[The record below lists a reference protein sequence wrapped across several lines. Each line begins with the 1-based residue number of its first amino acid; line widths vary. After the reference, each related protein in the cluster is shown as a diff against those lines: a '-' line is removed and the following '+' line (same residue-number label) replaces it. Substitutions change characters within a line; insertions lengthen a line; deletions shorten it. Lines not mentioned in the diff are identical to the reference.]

1 MPAATRAKSKKAL
14 QTGDQLIYGADAE
27 MCRRSF
33 RAFVKAAWLVLEPG
47 TELRWNWHMD
57 ALCEHLQACIDGQIQ
72 RLVINIAPGHTKST
86 IVSQSFPAWVW
97 TRRPETRMLCAS
109 TDLSLAIRD
118 NRNCRMLIESEWY
131 RACYGREFHL
141 NDTSYDMSADQNMKS
156 YFANDRAGYRQAL
169 SVCGKGIGKRGDLLI
184 IDDPHDPREGDI
196 DREKVI
202 EWYRQTWVGRL
213 NDQAKGVM
221 ITIGQRIHDED
232 LCGHLLKQGG
242 VEHLCLPEE
251 FDPAR
256 RCVTSIGWCDPRDD
270 AGELLWEAKFPAPV
284 VAKLKDDLG
293 SFGYAAQWD
302 QAPVPATGGTFKKEW
317 ARYFEISEDGQHY
330 ILHTKHGTR
339 KSVPIRACRNEAVC
353 DLATSEKEQ
362 ADFFVIETWA
372 ITPDNECLLLDQL
385 RGHLNNPDQQKEA
398 IKLYEIYAWA
408 VFWIEKVAYQLAY
421 IQQMRHYE
429 IKEEIEPGVYR
440 VVRTVSIPVMPWTP
454 FRDKVARA
462 GVAAVKMEA
471 GDMYWLLA
479 AAYLLELTK
488 EIFTFPKSKKR
499 DQVDCH
505 SMIADILSNPRG
517 PLIWSADS
525 DDTPGS
531 PGSNEA
537 VPATVTRVASV
548 FEQDDDDLGGMLS
561 DAEVDRW

>member
-1 MPAATRAKSKKAL
+1 MPAATRTQSKKAL
-14 QTGDQLIYGADAE
+14 STADMLMYAAE
-27 MCRRSF
+27 AELCRRSF
-33 RAFVKAAWLVLEPG
+33 KAFVKAAWLVLEPG
-47 TELRWNWHMD
+47 TELKWNWHMD
-57 ALCEHLQACIDGQIQ
+57 ALCEHLQACVEGKIQ

-141 NDTSYDMSADQNMKS
+141 NDTCYDMSADQNMKS

-184 IDDPHDPREGDI
+184 IDDPHDPREGDV

-232 LCGHLLKQGG
+232 LCGHILRQGG
-242 VEHLCLPEE
+242 AEHLCLPEE

-256 RCVTSIGWCDPRDD
+256 RCVTSIGYCDPRDE
-270 AGELLWEAKFPAPV
+270 AGELLWEAKFPKLV
-284 VAKLKDDLG
+284 VEKLKDDLG

-302 QAPVPATGGTFKKEW
+302 QAPVPVTGGTFKKEW
-317 ARYFEISEDGQHY
+317 ARYFEIEGDYY
-330 ILHTKHGTR
+330 ILHTKQGRR
-339 KSVPIRACRNEAVC
+339 KPVPIRACRNEAVC

-362 ADFFVIETWA
+362 SDFFVIETWA
-372 ITPDNECLLLDQL
+372 ITPENECLLLDQV
-385 RGHLNNPDQQKEA
+385 RGHFNNPDQQKEA
-398 IKLYEIYAWA
+398 IKLYEQYAWM
-408 VFWIEKVAYQLAY
+408 VFWVEQVAYQLAY
-421 IQQMRHYE
+421 IQQMRYYE
-429 IKEEIEPGVYR
+429 VKEEIEKDVYR
-440 VVRTVSIPVMPWTP
+440 VVRTVSVPVMPWKP

-462 GVAAVKMEA
+462 GTAAVKMEA
-471 GDMYWLLA
+471 GDMYWLA
-479 AAYLLELTK
+479 GAHYLLELTK
-488 EIFTFPKSKKR
+488 EIFTFPKSKKK

-505 SMIADILSNPRG
+505 SMIADILSAPRG
-517 PLIWSADS
+517 PMMWSVDGGESVA
-525 DDTPGS
+525 TEAAPG
-531 PGSNEA
+531 
-537 VPATVTRVASV
+537 TVQRVASV
-548 FEQDDDDLGGMLS
+548 FEDDGEDELGGTLY
-561 DAEVDRW
+561 DAEVEPW

>member
-1 MPAATRAKSKKAL
+1 MPTTTRAKKKPTLSA
-14 QTGDQLIYGADAE
+14 ADTLLYAAE
-27 MCRRSF
+27 AEECRRSF
-33 RAFVKAAWLVLEPG
+33 KAFVKQAWKVLEPG
-47 TELRWNWHMD
+47 TELKWNWHMD
-57 ALCEHLQACIDGQIQ
+57 ALCEHLQACVDGQIQ
-72 RLVINIAPGHTKST
+72 RLVINIAPGHSKST

-118 NRNCRMLIESEWY
+118 NRNCRVLIESEWY

-141 NDTSYDMSADQNMKS
+141 NDTSYDMSDDQNMKS
-156 YFANDRAGYRQAL
+156 YFANDRSGYRQAL

-196 DREKVI
+196 DREKVL

-213 NDQAKGVM
+213 NDQSKGVM

-232 LCGHLLKQGG
+232 LCSHILKQGG

-256 RCVTSIGWCDPRDD
+256 RCVTSIGYCDPRDE
-270 AGELLWEAKFPAPV
+270 AGELLWEAKFPREV
-284 VAKLKDDLG
+284 VEKLKDDLG

-317 ARYFEISEDGQHY
+317 ARYFEIQGDYY
-330 ILHTKHGTR
+330 ILHTKQGTR
-339 KSVPIRACRNEAVC
+339 KSVPIRLCHNEAVC
-353 DLATSEKEQ
+353 DLAVSEKEQ
-362 ADFFVIETWA
+362 SDFFVIETWA

-408 VFWIEKVAYQLAY
+408 IFWVEQVAYQLAY

-440 VVRTVSIPVMPWTP
+440 VVRVVSIPVMPWKP

-462 GVAAVKMEA
+462 GVAAVKLEA
-471 GDMYWLLA
+471 GDMYWLLGA
-479 AAYLLELTK
+479 HYLIELVK

-517 PLIWSADS
+517 PLMWSV
-525 DDTPGS
+525 DDEQLTTLSSSLQAGP
-531 PGSNEA
+531 
-537 VPATVTRVASV
+537 VTGQRVASV
-548 FEQDDDDLGGMLS
+548 FEPDDDELGGELYDM
-561 DAEVDRW
+561 EVRPW